1 MGADIGGLQALAAQL
16 RALPEELARA
26 TRPVVMRGAVNIK
39 NDWRA
44 NAAVS
49 AGAHGRLYPLSIGFD
64 EPTDGGGYV
73 EVVIGPNKAGRQ
85 GALGNLLEFGSVHN
99 APHNDG
105 GRALEAEDPRFV
117 AAVEAA
123 VDAALLR

>member
-1 MGADIGGLQALAAQL
+1 MGADISGLEGLVVQL
-16 RALPEELARA
+16 RALPEQLARA
-26 TRPVVMRGAVNIK
+26 TRPVLVRGAVNIK
-39 NDWRA
+39 NEWRA

-64 EPTDGGGYV
+64 EPTDGAGYV
-73 EVVIGPNKAGRQ
+73 EAVIGPNKAARQ
-85 GALGNLLEFGSVHN
+85 GALGNLIEFGSVHN
-99 APHNDG
+99 PPHNDG

-117 AAVEAA
+117 AAVEGA